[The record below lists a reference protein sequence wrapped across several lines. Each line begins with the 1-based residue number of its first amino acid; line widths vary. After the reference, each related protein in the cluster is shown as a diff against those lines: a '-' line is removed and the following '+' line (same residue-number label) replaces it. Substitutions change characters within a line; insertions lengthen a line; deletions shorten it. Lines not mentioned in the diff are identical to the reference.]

1 MIEENCSGCVVRIR
15 SRIFE
20 QWFVKWVGCITIFDS
35 PKGKHVFTN
44 SDAALL
50 WPRVEAR
57 SDQGMDGKLKSPKS
71 KIGMFWYI
79 FVTASRVSWKSG
91 MNESSAF
98 GGR

>member
-1 MIEENCSGCVVRIR
+1 MFEE
-15 SRIFE
+15 
-20 QWFVKWVGCITIFDS
+20 WFVERVGCATICDS
-35 PKGKHVFTN
+35 PKVKQVFTN

-57 SDQGMDGKLKSPKS
+57 SDQAMDGKLKSPKS

-79 FVTASRVSWKSG
+79 FVTASKESWKSG
-91 MNESSAF
+91 TNESSAL